1 MGRGADGLIVSYG
14 GGRRRA
20 ARRGRRGMHPVLR
33 AAGIGFILISS
44 LPAGYVHT
52 SAHGQKLDP
61 KWGAPVDPDGAA
73 ERAVQAAKER
83 ADRLEQC
90 YRFPG
95 SPSESCRAQREDDRR
110 PSEKHYEQKVHERRW
125 Y

>member
-1 MGRGADGLIVSYG
+1 MGNGADGPSVIHG

-20 ARRGRRGMHPVLR
+20 GRRGQRGMHPVLR
-33 AAGIGFILISS
+33 AAGIGLILISS

-52 SAHGQKLDP
+52 SAYGQKLDP
-61 KWGAPVDPDGAA
+61 KWGAPVDPEGAA

-83 ADRLEQC
+83 VDRSEQC
-90 YRFPG
+90 YRLTDG
-95 SPSESCRAQREDDRR
+95 SSERCRVKREDDRR